1 MEQEGTMSLEQ
12 IRAFM
17 EGSQEIRFEGRNRK
31 EIYSWVRRTLID
43 QQYQVQ
49 GKSGKGLVREYVAKV
64 TGLSRAQ
71 VTRLIG
77 QYLATEEVE
86 EKRYLRR
93 RFPSVYTRRDI
104 ELLVING

>member
-17 EGSQEIRFEGRNRK
+17 EASQEIRFEGANRR
-31 EIYSWVRRTLID
+31 EIYTWVRVTLVG
-43 QQYQVQ
+43 QEYHTQ
-49 GKSGKGLVREYVAKV
+49 GKSGKGLLRDYVVKA

-77 QYLATEEVE
+77 QYLATGKVE
-86 EKRYLRR
+86 EKSTSGDDFRACTHGGI
-93 RFPSVYTRRDI
+93 SSC
-104 ELLVING
+104 

>member
-77 QYLATEEVE
+77 QYLATEEGGG
-86 EKRYLRR
+86 EKVPQTTISERVHKEGHRVA
-93 RFPSVYTRRDI
+93 S
-104 ELLVING
+104 